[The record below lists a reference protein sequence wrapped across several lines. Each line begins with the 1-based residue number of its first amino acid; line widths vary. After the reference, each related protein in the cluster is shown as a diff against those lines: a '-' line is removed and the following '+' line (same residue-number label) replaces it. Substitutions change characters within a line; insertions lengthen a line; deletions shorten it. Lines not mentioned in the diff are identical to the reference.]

1 MPKFKYLAY
10 SDAGDLLEGEIEA
23 RSSIEAEDSLI
34 KRGLT
39 PFQTREVKSSGSNLF
54 LFLGKRALTATQIA
68 GFTRELAALEL
79 ADIPLDQSLRILATQ
94 SSAPALQELIQ
105 EIIGRVVDGES
116 LSDALSRRQEV
127 FGSEYVNM
135 IREGETVGRVG
146 IALSN
151 IADMLERRLEL
162 RSKVQSALIYP
173 IILIA
178 LAIVSTGVV
187 LGTLLPSIAPIF
199 ADNGKVMPAGLQL
212 MLDIEDYA
220 GVIGFLL
227 VALCLAAVF
236 VTIMAR
242 SRPAWQI
249 AFARFLL
256 QIPVA
261 GRMLAQF
268 ATARFSRTL
277 GSMLKAGVPL
287 LQALESAR
295 AGVSNAFYFQA
306 FAQVVDAVRSGSTLS
321 NALAL
326 VPFMPPL
333 ATQMIAI
340 GEETAQL
347 GDMLLRVADM
357 FERQT
362 QRFIERFMGL
372 LTPVLTILISIVV
385 GGLIMTVMDAV
396 LSINDIA
403 AQ

>member
-23 RSSIEAEDSLI
+23 RSSNEAEDSLI

-39 PFQTREVKSSGSNLF
+39 PFQTSEVKSSGSSLF
-54 LFLGKRALTATQIA
+54 LFFGKRALTATQIA

-94 SSAPALQELIQ
+94 SSTPALQELIQ
-105 EIIGRVVDGES
+105 EILGRVVDGES

-295 AGVSNAFYFQA
+295 AGVSNAFFFQA

>member
-295 AGVSNAFYFQA
+295 AGVSNAFFFQA